1 METFLQNT
9 LFSFLLE
16 VARTLRGYSILLPQ
30 IEINGKNCEFF
41 KQFTRL
47 LKMFKKSGKKMLKAF
62 KLFPVEKQPWK
73 FPKSSCVDGLHTS
86 HGNFHRQNDPKEY
99 FLYGIFH
106 AAENFRKIILPSPL

>member
-30 IEINGKNCEFF
+30 IEINGKNRKFF
-41 KQFTRL
+41 KL
-47 LKMFKKSGKKMLKAF
+47 DSGKKMLKAF
-62 KLFPVEKQPWK
+62 KLLPLAKQPWK
-73 FPKSSCVDGLHTS
+73 FPMSSCLDDLPTS

-99 FLYGIFH
+99 FFFFIFRATQNKH
-106 AAENFRKIILPSPL
+106 GNFQRRFRKIILPSPR